1 MPFLN
6 LNNSKEGPAMT
17 RNEIFRKM
25 ISWAERERLSK
36 SSLTVIQFTRFL
48 PDGCTADLVE
58 LSPDILTPKG
68 RLRAPIRRAIDNIIK
83 NQNDFTIQE
92 ILASDFS
99 PDADHPLYRYDARS
113 PGHFGRLFFDFSDF

>member
-1 MPFLN
+1 
-6 LNNSKEGPAMT
+6 MT

-25 ISWAERERLSK
+25 ISWAKTEISSK
-36 SSLTVIQFTRFL
+36 SFLTVIQITQFL
-48 PDGCTADLVE
+48 PDGCIADIIE

-68 RLRAPIRRAIDNIIK
+68 RLRAPVRRAIDNIIK
-83 NQNDFTIQE
+83 NQNDFKIQE

-113 PGHFGRLFFDFSDF
+113 PGQFGRLFFDSRDFAD